1 MLLGGRG
8 EMEPGTKSKKKLKTR
23 EEKGE
28 RDPIVIALLGKKPV
42 LRMILV
48 LIAS

>member
-8 EMEPGTKSKKKLKTR
+8 EMEPEKKSKKKPK
-23 EEKGE
+23 KGK
-28 RDPIVIALLGKKPV
+28 RKVKGTPFIAMLGKKPV
-42 LRMILV
+42 SRMILV